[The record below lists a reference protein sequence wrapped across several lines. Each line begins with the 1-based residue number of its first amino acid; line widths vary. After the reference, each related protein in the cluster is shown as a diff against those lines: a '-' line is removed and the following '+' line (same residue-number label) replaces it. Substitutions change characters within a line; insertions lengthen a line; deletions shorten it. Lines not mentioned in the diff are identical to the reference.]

1 MRLHFTILICI
12 LFLCSCQKKSKNK
25 YIYNIIETEKRI
37 EIPIDSE
44 TNIYTRAM
52 HHFIDN
58 GIEYISIENSDNIKD
73 YNTINFYRLDTKSL
87 SHKIKIAKEGD
98 NGVPRFSGHGVCN
111 LDNIFLSGF
120 GTSILYQINRNGK
133 IKKKYNYS
141 VTSKQEYTTD
151 NDFNSLVYKPLIIL
165 GNKVY
170 LMQYPVPPNANEKQ
184 LLNTSL
190 SLEIDTLTNETIKLP
205 LTYPA
210 LWKEGKGM
218 GLNPHCSRI
227 YDGKQFV
234 YAFRMNDNII
244 TTTDHITSKTYPIK
258 SKYISKLNTEGFSK
272 NLSFKDFE
280 KRVDEQAVYG
290 NIIYDKYRNVYYRFA
305 YPECKIDKTYYEY
318 IFCRKEFS
326 IIIIDENFNIIG
338 ETLFPAKK
346 YAPGL
351 FFVNKDGLY
360 ISENNVENSNTSE
373 DKLIF
378 RCFSI
383 IKNKE
388 NTVI

>member
-1 MRLHFTILICI
+1 MKLHITILTCI
-12 LFLCSCQKKSKNK
+12 LFLFSCQEKSKNEN
-25 YIYNIIETEKRI
+25 IYKIIETNKRI

-52 HHFIDN
+52 HHFIEN
-58 GIEYISIENSDNIKD
+58 GIEYITIENSDNIGD
-73 YNTINFYRLDTKSL
+73 YNTINFYRLDTKRL

-98 NGVPRFSGHGVCN
+98 NGIPRFSGHGVCD
-111 LDNIFLSGF
+111 LDNVFLSGF
-120 GTSILYQINRNGK
+120 GTSILYQINKNGE

-141 VTSKQEYTTD
+141 VTDKQEYTTD
-151 NDFNSLVYKPLIIL
+151 NDFNSLVYKPLTIVNSKI
-165 GNKVY
+165 Y
-170 LMQYPVPPNANEKQ
+170 QMQYPTPSNANREE
-184 LLNTSL
+184 LINTSL
-190 SLEIDTLTNETIKLP
+190 TLTIDTLTNKTTKLP

-227 YDGKQFV
+227 YDGKQFI
-234 YAFRMNDNII
+234 YAFRMNENII
-244 TTTDHITSKTYPIK
+244 ITKDHIKSKSIPIK
-258 SKYISKLNTEGFSK
+258 SKYINELNTEGFSK
-272 NLSFKDFE
+272 DLSFKDFE
-280 KRVDEQAVYG
+280 IKADEQAVYG

-305 YPECKIDKTYYEY
+305 YPECKLNKTYFEY

-338 ETLFPAKK
+338 ETLFPADK

-360 ISENNVENSNTSE
+360 ISENNVENINTSDDE
-373 DKLIF
+373 LVF

-383 IKNKE
+383 EKY
-388 NTVI
+388 

>member
-1 MRLHFTILICI
+1 MKLHFVILICI
-12 LFLCSCQKKSKNK
+12 LFLCSCKEKSKNG
-25 YIYNIIETEKRI
+25 YIYKITETNKRI

-52 HHFIDN
+52 HHFIDDS
-58 GIEYISIENSDNIKD
+58 IEYITIENSETIGD
-73 YNTINFYRLDTKSL
+73 YNTINFYRLDTKRL
-87 SHKIKIAKEGD
+87 SHKVKIAKEGD
-98 NGVPRFSGHGVCN
+98 NAIPRFSGHGICN
-111 LDNIFLSGF
+111 LDNIFISGF
-120 GTSILYQINRNGK
+120 GTSILYQINRDGK

-141 VTSKQEYTTD
+141 VTDKQEYTTD
-151 NDFNSLVYKPLIIL
+151 NDFNSLVYKPLVIVEGKI
-165 GNKVY
+165 Y
-170 LMQYPVPPNANEKQ
+170 QMQYPTPANANKKQ
-184 LLNTSL
+184 LINTSL
-190 SLEIDTLTNETIKLP
+190 SLTIDTLTNKTTKLP

-210 LWKEGKGM
+210 LWKEGSGI

-227 YDGKQFV
+227 YDGKQFI
-234 YAFRMNDNII
+234 YAFRMNENII
-244 TTTDHITSKTYPIK
+244 VTKDHINSKTIPIK
-258 SKYISKLNTEGFSK
+258 SKYIDKLNVEGFSK
-272 NLSFKDFE
+272 DLSFKDFE
-280 KRVDEQAVYG
+280 KKVDEQAVYG

-305 YPECKIDKTYYEY
+305 YPECNIDKTYFEY

-326 IIIIDENFNIIG
+326 IIVIDENLNIIG

-360 ISENNVENSNTSE
+360 ISENNVENSNTSD

-383 IKNKE
+383 TN
-388 NTVI
+388 N